1 MELAEILYQ
10 KTNDG
15 LRQLAQLIGGCQGA
29 TRKDDLVR
37 CLHRAVMTPGSL
49 KQLWQQLDE
58 LSRKAVAVAYH
69 NGGEFDASAFVAQ
82 YGALPKRPQSR
93 FFWQQPPILLDLFI
107 YEARLPGDLMPLLA
121 DLVPPPERFQLQGL
135 AEAPKMTQMPD
146 EQMVELVCV
155 KTEQAGLHDLTAYLR
170 LVAQGAVSVSSAS
183 GNIQLAGVKKILD
196 SLLDGDF
203 LPLPQKYRAN
213 QTIRPFGLDIF
224 ARESGLVAYNKRAGL
239 HLTEAGQRFY
249 QTQELAI
256 LLKTFETWTE
266 SGQFDE
272 LSRISA
278 LKGLGSKQTRLTE
291 PATRREAVIE
301 ALSWCPVNVWIDIQD
316 FYRALKIWHFDFE
329 VETTHYS
336 NLYVG
341 YRDYGTLYGDVYW
354 FVVKGLYVNVLL
366 WEYLGS
372 IGALDLLYTLPELS
386 AFWSYTDGFYFDEPY
401 FSLYDGL
408 RYFRINNLG
417 AYLLGQAREY
427 RPSRPLHPPLFK
439 ISADMK
445 LSLTA
450 PERLTP
456 NDGHLL
462 EAIANPL
469 NRGRYRLDSH
479 QLLSSIE
486 AGYDWQTLV
495 DFLVDRHDGPL
506 PAEVLAWLERLRQ
519 NSQAFKVSGNALLV
533 KVSSTDL
540 ADLVMADPILQKF
553 CNAIDGKTLVIPANR
568 EKVFR
573 SRLKELEYVLA

>member
-10 KTNDG
+10 KTNDV
-15 LRQLAQLIGGCQGA
+15 LKQLAQLVGGCQGA

-37 CLHRAVMTPGSL
+37 CLHRAVMTPVSL
-49 KQLWQQLDE
+49 KQLWQQLDA
-58 LSRKAVAVAYH
+58 LSQKAVAAAYH
-69 NGGEFDASAFVAQ
+69 NGGEFDSSAFVAQ
-82 YGALPKRPQSR
+82 YGALPMRPQNR
-93 FFWQQPPILLDLFI
+93 YFWQQQPILLDLFI
-107 YEARLPGDLMPLLA
+107 YDAGLPGDLMPLLA
-121 DLVPPPERFQLQGL
+121 NLVPPPERFQLRGL
-135 AEAPKMTQMPD
+135 AEAPSMTQMPD
-146 EQMVELVCV
+146 EQMVELVSV

-170 LVAQGAVSVSSAS
+170 LVAQGDVSVSSTS
-183 GNIQLAGVKKILD
+183 GNIQLTGVKKILD

-239 HLTEAGQRFY
+239 HLSEAGQRFY
-249 QTQELAI
+249 QTQGPEI
-256 LLKTFETWTE
+256 LLEAFESWTE

-278 LKGLGSKQTRLTE
+278 LKGLGSKQTRLSK
-291 PATRREAVIE
+291 PASRREAVIE
-301 ALSWCPVNVWIDIQD
+301 ALSWCPVNEWIDIQE

-354 FVVKGLYVNVLL
+354 LVVKGLYVNVLL

-372 IGALDLLYTLPELS
+372 IGALDLLYTPPDLS
-386 AFWSYTDGFYFDEPY
+386 ALWSYTEGFYYDESY

-417 AYLLGQAREY
+417 AYLLGQASEY
-427 RPSRPLHPPLFK
+427 RPSQPLHVPLFK

-445 LSLTA
+445 LRVTA

-456 NDGHLL
+456 NDVHLL

-469 NRGRYRLDSH
+469 GQGRYRLDS
-479 QLLSSIE
+479 QQTLTSIE
-486 AGYDWQTLV
+486 SGQDWQTLI
-495 DFLVDRHDGPL
+495 DFLADRHDGPL
-506 PAEVLAWLERLRQ
+506 PAEVLAWLDRLRQ

-540 ADLVMADPILQKF
+540 ADLALADPVLQKL
-553 CNAIDGKTLVIPANR
+553 CNALDGKTLVIPAHR
-568 EKVFR
+568 EKLFR